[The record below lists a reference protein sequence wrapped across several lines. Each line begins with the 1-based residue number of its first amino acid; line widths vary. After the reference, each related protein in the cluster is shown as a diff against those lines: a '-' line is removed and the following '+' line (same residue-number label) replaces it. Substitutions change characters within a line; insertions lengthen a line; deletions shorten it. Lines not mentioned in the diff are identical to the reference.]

1 MKNTAARIA
10 LSLVPFLLF
19 SAPQRVCAEIAIGQT
34 AGFTGV
40 VAAGVKEISDGA
52 KLYIDS
58 VNARGGIGGQKIV
71 LHSLDD
77 KFDPKLA
84 AENTRTLITEKR
96 VVAMFLS
103 RGTPH
108 AEAMIPIL
116 DEFNIPLIAPST
128 GAMVLHTPLKKNVFN
143 VRATY
148 QREAASSIALLKS
161 IGLDRIAVIYTDDSF
176 GKDCLV
182 GAETGFAA
190 AKLSPVLTMKFDRAK
205 PDFTEISAAVA
216 KDKPNA
222 VMVFGSSA
230 STNEAVRAIRAVG
243 SPAKLVTLSNNAS
256 AGFVKLLGEHA
267 SGSIVTQAFPSDRAS
282 SLFQEVTRVAKAKGI
297 ADVSPA
303 MVEGYAGARVLVE
316 GLKRAGANPTGP
328 KITAALESLRGF
340 DLGGLK
346 INYSATSHT
355 GLAFAELSIINK
367 DGKFVR

>member
-1 MKNTAARIA
+1 MKNTAVSIA
-10 LSLVPFLLF
+10 LLFLPFVMF
-19 SAPQRVCAEIAIGQT
+19 SAPQRVHAEIAIGQT

-71 LHSLDD
+71 LYSLDD

-84 AENTRTLITEKR
+84 AENTRSLITEKR

-108 AEAMIPIL
+108 TEAIIPVL
-116 DEFNIPLIAPST
+116 DEFSVPLIAPST
-128 GAMVLHTPLKKNVFN
+128 GAMSLHTPLKKNVFN

-148 QREAASSIALLKS
+148 QREAGASISLLKS
-161 IGLDRIAVIYTDDSF
+161 IGLDRIAVLYTDDSF

-182 GAETGFAA
+182 GAEAGFAA
-190 AKLSPVLTMKFDRAK
+190 AKLSPVLKMKFDRAK
-205 PDFTEISAAVA
+205 PDFTEITKAVTQER
-216 KDKPNA
+216 PNA

-230 STNEAVRAIRAVG
+230 STNEALRAIRAAG
-243 SPAKLVTLSNNAS
+243 SFAKLVTLSNNAS
-256 AGFVKLLGEHA
+256 TGFVKLLGEHA

-282 SLFQEVTRVAKAKGI
+282 SLFQEVMRQAKTKGI
-297 ADVSPA
+297 TEVSPA

-328 KITAALESLRGF
+328 KISAALESLRAF
-340 DLGGLK
+340 DVGGLK
-346 INYSATSHT
+346 INYSNANHSGFTYT
-355 GLAFAELSIINK
+355 DLSIVNK
-367 DGKFVR
+367 DGRFVR